1 MTQCKLSTFLKNLHH
16 ENTAFESGLS
26 LIRPLVV
33 HDQYN
38 DSNSMEKERVI
49 SSLLLLASVLTTCFL
64 EARLIRT
71 KQTFDEGR
79 KLAITLPEPAALL
92 ANDGRLVHFTGRIMT
107 DTASSDKHNQRD
119 RVQADD
125 HEARTHSARSNPFV
139 LDATFG
145 VAVKGVRL
153 HRKVEMLQWVESS
166 QVSTTSRDPEDGE
179 PVAQERVYR
188 YDLVW
193 RSEHIDSNAFYQRG
207 YWNPPREAWRFESET
222 VQVRATTAIVIF

>member
-1 MTQCKLSTFLKNLHH
+1 M
-16 ENTAFESGLS
+16 
-26 LIRPLVV
+26 
-33 HDQYN
+33 
-38 DSNSMEKERVI
+38 I

-64 EARLIRT
+64 ETRLIRT

-79 KLAITLPEPAALL
+79 KLAIALPEPVALP

-107 DTASSDKHNQRD
+107 DTASADKENQRD
-119 RVQADD
+119 RVEAGAL
-125 HEARTHSARSNPFV
+125 EARTYSTRSSPFV

-166 QVSTTSRDPEDGE
+166 HVSTASRDPEDDE
-179 PVAQERVYR
+179 PVSQERVYR
-188 YDLVW
+188 YDLEW
-193 RSEHIDSNAFYQRG
+193 RAEHVDSNAFYQMG

-222 VQVRATTAIVIF
+222 VQVRISAATVSISCMQRY